1 VTIGAVLLAY
11 AVGVGTLSSKML
23 GRARWTSRAP
33 MLAIFTYLTA
43 AWSVLAALGLAGLTL
58 AVHTTA
64 LGGGLSHL
72 IGACVIR
79 LRDMY
84 ATPGG
89 AAAAGLGLALTG
101 AVLARTAFT
110 TVAHGRAVRQQTRQH
125 AQTARMVGRPEP
137 ALGATL
143 VDHPQPAAY
152 CVAGPQPTVVLTTGA
167 LQALDPAQLEAVLAH
182 ERAHLAGHHHQ
193 LVTMAR
199 IARQVL
205 PFMPLMRDA
214 DAQVARLAEMHADDT
229 ARRSHEPGPLATAL
243 VILATPAA
251 PGPALAAAATDAIGR
266 IHRLLGP
273 AEPPLGPVR
282 RHLLRA
288 VVAALALTPVL
299 LALAPAAVALVLGR
313 VPGA

>member
-1 VTIGAVLLAY
+1 MTIGAVLLAY
-11 AVGVGTLSSKML
+11 AAFVGTLSPRML
-23 GRARWTSRAP
+23 GRARWVPRAP
-33 MLAIFTYLTA
+33 LLAILTYLAA

-64 LGGGLSHL
+64 LGGGLSYA

-89 AAAAGLGLALTG
+89 AAAAGLGLTLTG
-101 AVLARTAFT
+101 AVVARTALT
-110 TVAHGRAVRQQTRQH
+110 TVTHVRAVREQAQQH
-125 AQTARMVGRPEP
+125 AQTARLIGRPEP

-152 CVAGPQPTVVLTTGA
+152 CVAGPQPTVVVTTGA
-167 LQALDPAQLEAVLAH
+167 LQALDPAQLDAVLAH
-182 ERAHLAGHHHQ
+182 ERAHLAGRHHR
-193 LVTMAR
+193 LVAMAT
-199 IARQVL
+199 IVRQVL
-205 PFMPLMRDA
+205 PFLPLTRAA
-214 DAQVARLAEMHADDT
+214 DEQVTRLAEMHADDT
-229 ARRSHEPGPLATAL
+229 ALRSSDPGPLATAL

-251 PGPALAAAATDAIGR
+251 PAAGLAAAATDAVGR

-288 VVAALALTPVL
+288 AVAALVLAPAL